1 MKNPVAAKTFSNISL
16 AITPL
21 LTPDK
26 LPDGHPQYLT
36 NIMNLI
42 KNAQKSVYIQ
52 LQYIESSKGDGSFY
66 EQLLQTI
73 ADKIAQGKDIK
84 LIESA
89 RWGLPWVE
97 KMKMGG
103 VDLTANIG
111 LQPDVHNKGFV
122 IDSKIAVVSSQNFSP
137 AGVHDNRDAGVVL
150 EHADIA
156 KYFEAVFLSDW
167 KKAKPASAVPAAPA
181 GGKKAKETA
190 AKPTAKA
197 RAKGKP
203 QGRGRI
209 NAQP

>member
-103 VDLTANIG
+103 GRL
-111 LQPDVHNKGFV
+111 P
-122 IDSKIAVVSSQNFSP
+122 
-137 AGVHDNRDAGVVL
+137 
-150 EHADIA
+150 
-156 KYFEAVFLSDW
+156 SDW